1 VRAALRWQGAAL
13 MPGTWKNRSA
23 LHLRNDALE
32 VTVLASGGHIAS
44 LRCVGDPR
52 AANMLWEAPW
62 PTEDIGTPLHQQ
74 LVEDYGGGPTGVF
87 FAGWTGHALCLDL
100 FGAPDDGEASQ
111 GMPLHGEAA
120 STAWDVIEANDYRC
134 KMSVMLPIAA
144 LAVQR
149 TFQLSPDEAVLYCT
163 EDVVNHRDT
172 ERPVHWVQHVTLGP
186 SFLEA
191 GGARIGTSARRGI
204 TWPLGYEGKPALA
217 DDTEFEFPMAP
228 CAVNP
233 DEQHDLRRPFQGSN
247 TGFVVGLL
255 NPPEEEFSWVTIV
268 NPVAQALLAYVFR
281 REDFPWLAIWEE
293 NGAREYKP
301 WNGNTQVCGLEFGT
315 TPLPL
320 GRSDTRLRPSLFHT
334 PTERLIGAG
343 ESVQA
348 RWVAIATESSPDWQK
363 IESLLVKED
372 GVELTE
378 GAKTRTVPA
387 CGIRRFL
394 RGESVS

>member
-1 VRAALRWQGAAL
+1 MAA
-13 MPGTWKNRSA
+13 TWKNRSA

-32 VTVLASGGHIAS
+32 VTVLRSGGHIAS
-44 LRCVGDPR
+44 LRRVGDAL

-62 PTEDIGTPLHQQ
+62 PTADFGTPLHSK
-74 LVEDYGGGPTGVF
+74 LVEEYGGGSSGVF

-100 FGAPDDGEASQ
+100 FGAPDDVEASQ

-120 STAWDVIEANDYRC
+120 STAWDVIEAGGCRC
-134 KMSVMLPIAA
+134 TVSTSLPIAG

-149 TFQLSPDEAVLYCT
+149 TLELRPTEAVLRCT
-163 EDVVNHRDT
+163 EDVVNQRET
-172 ERPVHWVQHVTLGP
+172 ARPVHWVQHVTLGSP
-186 SFLEA
+186 FLEA
-191 GGARIGTSARRGI
+191 GGARIGSSARRGM

-217 DDTEFEFPMAP
+217 DDSEFEFPMAP
-228 CAVNP
+228 PALHANEP
-233 DEQHDLRRPFQGSN
+233 HDLSRPFQHNS

-255 NPPEEEFSWVTIV
+255 NPPEEEFSWVTVV

-281 REDFPWLAIWEE
+281 TEDFPWLAIWEE
-293 NGAREYKP
+293 NCAREYKP

-320 GRSDTRLRPSLFHT
+320 GKSDTRLRPSLFHT
-334 PTERLIGAG
+334 PTERAIGPG
-343 ESVQA
+343 ERVQA
-348 RWVAIATESSPDWQK
+348 CWAAIATESSPDWQQ
-363 IESLLVKED
+363 IEGVRVKED
-372 GVELTE
+372 GVDLTA

-387 CGIRRFL
+387 LGIRRFL